1 MVDGAQPPAQLQVN
15 PQALQTFANDL
26 GAEAGVIRGLNI
38 GNGFDPAVSA
48 LQGTPF
54 GNSAGRATDLTNQCL
69 HRIADR
75 LDKVAQSTR
84 TAAGAYEVA
93 EDDFAA
99 RLRTI
104 ALELP

>member
-1 MVDGAQPPAQLQVN
+1 MVDGPQQLQVN
-15 PQALQTFANDL
+15 PQALQKFANDL
-26 GAEAGVIRGLNI
+26 GGEAGLIRGLDI

-48 LQGTPF
+48 LPGTSF
-54 GNSAGRATDLTNQCL
+54 GNSAGHATDVLDKCL

-75 LDKVAQSTR
+75 LDKVANSTR

-93 EDDFAA
+93 EDDFAT